1 MWRSPGHVYGA
12 SIAHSAQPR
21 LVPSTGSGT
30 GLDSKRRE
38 CDEKAEDLEKP
49 GSWWSEREPWAPVK
63 CRGGAELQMWAFL
76 LVPGP
81 IPSPCLLG
89 QSWCRGDNGVDHE
102 LGSLRL
108 VLAP

>member
-12 SIAHSAQPR
+12 TTAHSAQLR

-38 CDEKAEDLEKP
+38 CDEKVEDLEKP

-63 CRGGAELQMWAFL
+63 CEGG
-76 LVPGP
+76 
-81 IPSPCLLG
+81 G
-89 QSWCRGDNGVDHE
+89 QSCRCGLSFWYQGLSRVSAC
-102 LGSLRL
+102 LGSYG
-108 VLAP
+108 AGEIME

>member
-12 SIAHSAQPR
+12 TIAHSAQLR

-63 CRGGAELQMWAFL
+63 CEGGGRVADVGFPSGTRA
-76 LVPGP
+76 